1 MKEKIKAE
9 FETIIIP
16 RVYERGWSYELEND
30 GVRVIDG
37 LDVAG
42 DHWDGRI
49 IDLFFPFTDEGL
61 KKAKLFCE
69 T

>member
-9 FETIIIP
+9 FESIIIP
-16 RVYERGWSYELEND
+16 RVYERGWSYELKDD
-30 GVRVIDG
+30 GVRVMDG

-42 DHWDGRI
+42 DHWDGRT
-49 IDLFFPFTDEGL
+49 IDLFFPFTDDGL
-61 KKAKLFCE
+61 KKARLFCE

>member
-9 FETIIIP
+9 FESIIIP
-16 RVYERGWSYELEND
+16 RVYERGWSYELKDD
-30 GVRVIDG
+30 GVRVMDG

-42 DHWDGRI
+42 DHWDGRT

>member
-16 RVYERGWSYELEND
+16 RVYERGWSYELKDD
-30 GVRVIDG
+30 GVRVMDG

-42 DHWDGRI
+42 DHWDGRT

-61 KKAKLFCE
+61 EKARLFCE